1 MCDRAVPPA
10 ARGSELVEPVGR
22 ASARGPVEGM
32 WLAFV
37 PRMGLSTATIEMQ
50 SPEEHRERLH
60 ELVKAARTVL
70 VLHGDRD
77 DRIAGQPMV
86 LLRTGDDTTLYVAAS
101 LEAGQRAV
109 LSRGARVTV
118 VVPDGSCAMFDA
130 EAMISGDRALLDGV
144 SCAAWTVWGWGKA
157 DPSVAVLVISPIEG
171 AYWQGA
177 RRHAYRYR
185 ATPMRSARELSDGVP
200 VEV

>member
-1 MCDRAVPPA
+1 
-10 ARGSELVEPVGR
+10 
-22 ASARGPVEGM
+22 M

-50 SPEEHRERLH
+50 NPEEHRERLH

-70 VLHGDRD
+70 VLHGDGD
-77 DRIAGQPMV
+77 DRIAGQPMA

-101 LEAGQRAV
+101 LEADRRAA

-118 VVPDGSCAMFDA
+118 VVPDGSYAMFDA
-130 EAMISGDRALLDGV
+130 EAMISRDRALLDGV
-144 SCAAWTVWGWGKA
+144 GGEAWTRWGWGKA

-171 AYWQGA
+171 AYWQSG
-177 RRHAYRYR
+177 RRYAYRYR
-185 ATPMRSARELSDGVP
+185 ATPMRAGRELSDGVP
-200 VEV
+200 VEI

>member
-1 MCDRAVPPA
+1 MPPA
-10 ARGSELVEPVGR
+10 VRGSELVESVGP
-22 ASARGPVEGM
+22 ASARAAVEGM
-32 WLAFV
+32 WLASV

-70 VLHGDRD
+70 VLHCDSD
-77 DRIAGQPMV
+77 DRIAGQPMA

-101 LEAGQRAV
+101 LEPDRRAA

-118 VVPDGSCAMFDA
+118 VVPDASGAMFEA
-130 EAMISGDRALLDGV
+130 EAMISRDRALLDGV
-144 SCAAWTVWGWGKA
+144 SGAAWTLWGWGKA

-171 AYWQGA
+171 AYWQGS

-185 ATPMRSARELSDGVP
+185 ATPMRSGRELSDGVP